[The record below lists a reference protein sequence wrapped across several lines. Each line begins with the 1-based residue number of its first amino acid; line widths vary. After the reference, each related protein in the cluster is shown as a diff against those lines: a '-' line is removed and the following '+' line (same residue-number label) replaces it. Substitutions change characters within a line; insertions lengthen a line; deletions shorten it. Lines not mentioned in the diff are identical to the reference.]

1 MSRLFSGLLSRTGR
15 ELAPTGKELAPRNTA
30 LAPRGKG
37 LTKEELL
44 EGTVEGG
51 DLGPVLQARPNN
63 KYSDAVDAEF
73 SDVVPPTAT
82 PPRSANAI
90 NPALVGGAGALG
102 LTAGVLGTGGGE
114 ADPNQSY
121 GVMADD
127 AARVEAGKQQQAT
140 VASDARKTMEDIVKQ
155 DMLASIDEDI
165 TAPTF
170 DMTQVDQEVEKELG
184 FLDKVSSEFDM
195 LTFGMMLL
203 ASNDGSKSVGQN
215 IGQALIGAKKAKQM
229 QGNRTREEDLAERR
243 VAATEMSAQASL
255 ATAIRKNLSDAQKGL
270 KATSTE
276 VKQGLAFADSVFDT
290 NMSKK
295 PKGVEQELGR
305 YTAIKSKEIYDQQ
318 GLAAAAEKRGMSVVE
333 LHDAL
338 LAQDLRK
345 NYGGKD
351 SFFGFS
357 RGGLDKDKLTR

>member
-15 ELAPTGKELAPRNTA
+15 ELAPRNTA
-30 LAPRGKG
+30 LAPKGKG

-51 DLGPVLQARPNN
+51 DLGPASQARPNSN
-63 KYSDAVDAEF
+63 KYSGAVDAEF

-82 PPRSANAI
+82 PPRSGNAI

-102 LTAGVLGTGGGE
+102 LTAGVLGTGEGE

-127 AARVEAGKQQQAT
+127 AARVEAGKQQQGI
-140 VASDARKTMEDIVKQ
+140 VASDARKTMEDIVRQ

-215 IGQALIGAKKAKQM
+215 IGQALIGARKAKQM
-229 QGNRTREEDLAERR
+229 QGKRTKEEDLAERR

-255 ATAIRKNLSDAQKGL
+255 ASAIRKNLSDVQKNF
-270 KATSTE
+270 KATATE
-276 VKQGLAFADSVFDT
+276 VKQGLAFADSVFGT
-290 NMSKK
+290 NMAKK

-305 YTAIKSKEIYDQQ
+305 YAAIKSKEIYDQD
-318 GLAAAAEKRGMSVVE
+318 GLSAAAEKRGMSVVE

-351 SFFGFS
+351 SFFGFFPH
-357 RGGLDKDKLTR
+357 GEEGAVLDKDKLTR